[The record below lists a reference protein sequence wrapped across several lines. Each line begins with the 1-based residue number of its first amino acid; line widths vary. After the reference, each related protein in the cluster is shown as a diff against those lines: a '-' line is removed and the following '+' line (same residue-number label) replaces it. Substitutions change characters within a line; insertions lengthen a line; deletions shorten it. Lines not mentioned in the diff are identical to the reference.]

1 MAFPKEIRVIQLID
15 SLEPGGAERMAV
27 TIANGLVEEVAFS
40 GLVVTRLE
48 GGLKNTL
55 DKSVGYS
62 FVNKKKAIDFSALL
76 RLRDFIKTN
85 KVNTIHAHG
94 SSYFFAVLLKLTMP
108 SVRIFW
114 HDHFGN
120 RVKSQ
125 KGYFLLRLFSIF
137 FSGVGDLP

>member
-1 MAFPKEIRVIQLID
+1 MASPKQIHVIQLID

-27 TIANGLVEEVAFS
+27 TIANGLVDEVAFS

-62 FVNKKKAIDFSALL
+62 FVNKKKPIDFSALL

-85 KVNTIHAHG
+85 KSRLHG
-94 SSYFFAVLLKLTMP
+94 SHFTKIMRVLPELK
-108 SVRIFW
+108 
-114 HDHFGN
+114 
-120 RVKSQ
+120 
-125 KGYFLLRLFSIF
+125 
-137 FSGVGDLP
+137 